1 MLNDEQPSPK
11 MDRIFKE
18 TEELVDK
25 ILDFLT
31 SQDGGHCVHIAA
43 LTTAASI
50 IAQGLEHDLSEE
62 SEREEIAFDA

>member
-1 MLNDEQPSPK
+1 MTNDEQPSPK
-11 MDRIFKE
+11 TERIFKE

-25 ILDFLT
+25 ILDFLLT
-31 SQDGGHCVHIAA
+31 QDGGHCIHIAA

-62 SEREEIAFDA
+62 SEVSELTFNA